1 MMKVSGFTFVR
12 NAVQYD
18 YPVVEAITSILPLC
32 DEFIVAVG
40 NSTDST
46 RELIQSIDS
55 PKIKIIDT
63 VWDDAL
69 RAGGQTFALETNKAF
84 ESISPDADWAFYI
97 QADEVVHEKYHE
109 NIRQAMNKYK
119 DDKRVE
125 GLLFNYIHFYGS
137 YDYLGDAY
145 RWYRREVRIIK
156 NDKSITSYKD
166 AQGFRKKPNIKINAK
181 LIDAYVY
188 HYGWVRD
195 PRKMQGK
202 RRSFNHFYFDDEW
215 IEKNVGAAESFDYT
229 GIDALRRFDGTHP
242 IVMQPR
248 IEAMNW
254 KFDHDISR
262 NNLKPKDKLK
272 RIIEKWTG
280 WRMGEFRNYKI
291 I

>member
-1 MMKVSGFTFVR
+1 MKVSGFTFVR

-40 NSTDST
+40 NSSDTT
-46 RELIQSIDS
+46 RELIQSINS

-63 VWDDAL
+63 VWDDSL
-69 RAGGQTFALETNKAF
+69 REGGHTFAVETNKAF
-84 ESISPDADWAFYI
+84 ENISPDSDWAFYI

-109 NIRQAMNKYK
+109 SIREAMNKHK
-119 DDKRVE
+119 EDKRVD

-137 YDYLGDAY
+137 YDYVGDAY

-156 NDKSITSYKD
+156 NNKSITSYKD

-202 RRSFNHFYFDDEW
+202 RRSFNHFYFDDAW
-215 IEKNVGAAESFDYT
+215 IEKNVGQAESFDYSE
-229 GIDALRRFDGTHP
+229 IDALRRFNGTHP
-242 IVMQPR
+242 QIMQPR

-254 KFDHDISR
+254 KFDHDISK
-262 NNLKPKDKLK
+262 NSLKLKDKAK
-272 RIIEKWTG
+272 RIIEKLTG

>member
-1 MMKVSGFTFVR
+1 MKVSGFTFVR

-18 YPVVEAITSILPLC
+18 YPIVEAITSILPLC
-32 DEFIVAVG
+32 DEFIVALG

-46 RELIQSIDS
+46 RELIQSINS

-63 VWDDAL
+63 IWEDSL
-69 RAGGQTFALETNKAF
+69 REGGQTFAIETNKAF
-84 ESISPDADWAFYI
+84 GNISPDADWAFYI
-97 QADEVVHEKYHE
+97 QADEVVHEKYHGA
-109 NIRQAMNKYK
+109 IREAMNKYK

-137 YDYLGDAY
+137 YDYVGDAY
-145 RWYRREVRIIK
+145 RWYRREVRVIK
-156 NDKSITSYKD
+156 NDKSIASYKD

-215 IEKNVGAAESFDYT
+215 IEKNVGEAESFDYSE
-229 GIDALRRFDGTHP
+229 IDALRRFNGTHP
-242 IVMQPR
+242 KIMQPR

-262 NNLKPKDKLK
+262 NNLKPKDRLK
-272 RIIEKWTG
+272 RIIEKLTG

>member
-1 MMKVSGFTFVR
+1 MKVSGFTFVR

-32 DEFIVAVG
+32 DEFIVALG
-40 NSTDST
+40 NSEDST
-46 RELIQSIDS
+46 RELIQSINS

-69 RAGGQTFALETNKAF
+69 REGGQTFAIETNKAF
-84 ESISPDADWAFYI
+84 ESISFDADWAFYI

-156 NDKSITSYKD
+156 NDKSIASYKD

-181 LIDAYVY
+181 LIDAYIY

-215 IEKNVGAAESFDYT
+215 IEKNVGEAESFDYSE
-229 GIDALRRFDGTHP
+229 IDALRKFDGTHP
-242 IVMQPR
+242 KVMQPR

-262 NNLKPKDKLK
+262 NNLKPKDRLK
-272 RIIEKWTG
+272 RIIERWTG